1 MLTNKELLEAV
12 IAGRTAANDVLFQ
25 DQNAEQVRA
34 WFDGKSYDLTDGLY
48 STPFVFGFHMVL
60 IEEDAQ

>member
-25 DQNAEQVRA
+25 DQNAEQVRSQLSA
-34 WFDGKSYDLTDGLY
+34 KYDLTDGLY
-48 STPFVFGFHMVL
+48 ATPFVFGFHMVM
-60 IEEDAQ
+60 IEESPQ